1 MIYSL
6 ISLSRIVLLYITIH
20 TLKLLLQYLKYSDE
34 VENYTISHFGERLQC
49 SAQILANQ
57 RMALV

>member
-6 ISLSRIVLLYITIH
+6 ISLSRIVFLYMTIH

-34 VENYTISHFGERLQC
+34 VENYTIAHFGERLQC